1 MSDEARW
8 GRYYDAVTDRPPR
21 PTLLH
26 ALDRFALEG
35 IPAKGGP
42 PPFALDLGCGD
53 GRDTL
58 ELLRRG
64 WRVLALDAT
73 AEAIER
79 LLARPDLPDKRLL
92 ETRIERFEDF
102 LPPACDLVNASFSLP
117 LCVPADF
124 PALWARLTAAIR
136 PGGRFAGQL
145 YGPQDD
151 WAGRGITIHDRAA
164 IDSLCAG
171 FSVEKLDETIEDGVT
186 ALGKPKRW
194 HIFHLVLAKQ
204 PACTF
209 N

>member
-1 MSDEARW
+1 MPGGERW
-8 GRYYDAVTDRPPR
+8 SRYYDAVKDRPPR
-21 PTLLH
+21 GTLLE
-26 ALDRFALEG
+26 ALDRFAAEG
-35 IPAKGGP
+35 VPASDAP
-42 PPFALDLGCGD
+42 PPLALDLGCGD
-53 GRDTL
+53 GRDTM

-73 AEAIER
+73 PEAIGR
-79 LLARPDLPDKRLL
+79 LLARPDLPEGALL
-92 ETRIERFEDF
+92 ETRAERFEDF
-102 LPPACDLVNASFSLP
+102 QPPACDLVNASFALP
-117 LCVPADF
+117 LCEPARF

-164 IDSLCAG
+164 MERLCAG
-171 FSVEKLDETIEDGVT
+171 FRVEKLDETVEDGAT

-194 HIFHLVLAKQ
+194 HIFHLILAKRR
-204 PACTF
+204 ACTF